1 MPGHSHQDSHA
12 HHDEH
17 AGGHGHVHEDM
28 FSVEEAYERV
38 IAAFAPLEAVETPIL
53 DTLGQ
58 VLAQDIDSPL
68 DLPPLA
74 NSAMDGYAVRS
85 EDINDASP
93 EA

>member
-12 HHDEH
+12 
-17 AGGHGHVHEDM
+17 HGHVHEDM

-68 DLPPLA
+68 DLPPRA
-74 NSAMDGYAVRS
+74 N
-85 EDINDASP
+85 
-93 EA
+93 